1 MLGLDSFRLSA
12 TIFPV
17 VSPVISRP
25 PLDVS
30 PPPPPRPASA
40 LARPGWRQMLPRPKH
55 PQLWGVG
62 VGSFALG
69 LINGALVVS
78 AGIALVAY
86 QQLLQLS
93 PRQREGLVQRLQRG
107 LPLPRSPQQQALVL
121 ALVTGASTY
130 TFTSLW
136 HSTHSL
142 LMAGLLTGQG
152 ALALF
157 ALGALLRSSRAEE
170 RSNGQ
175 WGAAPIDQIEHN
187 LAILSHSDPLKRLV
201 AVRRLVK
208 LAEHNADGYGAGVS
222 VRSHLIDCFT
232 IRLGQEG
239 DAIVRSALEKGLT
252 LLQPTQSLSP
262 SSAAAFAIDSGANST
277 ELSESALEP
286 QFIPAPDLV
295 GPLSSSESGHLEA
308 STEQDSSYQTL
319 GSSIEASTAE
329 ASTAELTRSSLPA
342 PKERRAVVEYEEYLD
357 I

>member
-1 MLGLDSFRLSA
+1 M
-12 TIFPV
+12 
-17 VSPVISRP
+17 
-25 PLDVS
+25 
-30 PPPPPRPASA
+30 
-40 LARPGWRQMLPRPKH
+40 
-55 PQLWGVG
+55 G

-69 LINGALVVS
+69 LVNGALVVS

-157 ALGALLRSSRAEE
+157 ALGALLRSSQAEDRVSRWE
-170 RSNGQ
+170 TPADS
-175 WGAAPIDQIEHN
+175 IEHN
-187 LAILSHSDPLKRLV
+187 LAVLSHSDPLKRLV

-208 LAEHNADGYGAGVS
+208 LAEQQAGGYGAGVS

-232 IRLGQEG
+232 LMLSQEPEP
-239 DAIVRSALEKGLT
+239 IVRSALDESLT
-252 LLQPTQSLSP
+252 RLRPTPALAP
-262 SSAAAFAIDSGANST
+262 SSATPFAVAMPPEAVAAAAPT
-277 ELSESALEP
+277 TAPESLPEIAKTK
-286 QFIPAPDLV
+286 PAPAAQAATR
-295 GPLSSSESGHLEA
+295 PTTPTPQSRR
-308 STEQDSSYQTL
+308 
-319 GSSIEASTAE
+319 TA
-329 ASTAELTRSSLPA
+329 
-342 PKERRAVVEYEEYLD
+342 VEYVEYVD